1 MTFSPGVPTGWTWP
15 AALHGAAGSTKPAR
29 RRWNFTKVQGR
40 KAPTQLAEGA
50 QWYEMAAG
58 EVNSTQGYTPWREAA
73 EDVSMERPLTIKS
86 TIHS

>member
-1 MTFSPGVPTGWTWP
+1 MTFSPAAGPRTWP
-15 AALHGAAGSTKPAR
+15 AAHPGAAGSTPPAR
-29 RRWNFTKVQGR
+29 RRRNFTKAQGR
-40 KAPTQLAEGA
+40 KASTQLAEGA

-73 EDVSMERPLTIKS
+73 EDVSMECQLTIKS